1 MCNLFYI
8 LIIYNLNRSLERFNF
23 YLFSFISSS
32 NCLSSIRE
40 KGKIEER
47 DVRAMWVIW
56 RLYKNIKGKKVKMRS
71 T

>member
-8 LIIYNLNRSLERFNF
+8 LIIYNLNRSLERFKIYF
-23 YLFSFISSS
+23 FSFISNS
-32 NCLSSIRE
+32 NCLSSTRE

-47 DVRAMWVIW
+47 DVRVMWIIL
-56 RLYKNIKGKKVKMRS
+56 RLYKNIKGKKVKMWS